1 MQDLTKGNEV
11 KQIISFTIP
20 MFIGSFFQQF
30 YNIVDSIIVGNYVG
44 AHALAAIGTST
55 PIAFFFVVTMNGFAS
70 GMAIVATQLF
80 GAQRLDELRSV
91 VFSTFSTLIAI
102 SLVISA
108 GGVWAANSIL
118 KYLLKAPESILQ
130 DATTYLQ
137 IYFASLI
144 FIFLYNAVSFL
155 LRAIGDSRTPVYFLI
170 ISSVINALLAIFFV
184 KEMGWGVA
192 GAAWATFI
200 AQGLC
205 SIGLITYTYI
215 AIPVY
220 RLKLGEVAFDKKLL
234 YMTLS
239 QGLPN
244 ALQQAFLGVGG
255 LALQGL
261 VNSFGEITIAAASA
275 AFKVEQIVN
284 QISLNLSRAI
294 SIFTG
299 QNIGAGNIDRVKRG
313 LRHTLAAGAV
323 IGLLCSAIVILFG
336 ESIIGIFLDS
346 NTAHTTI
353 NEQVLFQ
360 GQQYLSVTGYFFL
373 FVFATNI
380 LAGMLRGSSD
390 TVYTTVG
397 TLAIFIIRIAA
408 AYIMAGIPAIGYQ
421 CIWWSQPFMWVI
433 GVAAL
438 WLRYKGGAWK
448 TKSVICRLQKLK
460 QANS

>member
-1 MQDLTKGNEV
+1 M
-11 KQIISFTIP
+11 
-20 MFIGSFFQQF
+20 
-30 YNIVDSIIVGNYVG
+30 
-44 AHALAAIGTST
+44 
-55 PIAFFFVVTMNGFAS
+55 
-70 GMAIVATQLF
+70 
-80 GAQRLDELRSV
+80 
-91 VFSTFSTLIAI
+91 
-102 SLVISA
+102 
-108 GGVWAANSIL
+108 
-118 KYLLKAPESILQ
+118 
-130 DATTYLQ
+130 
-137 IYFASLI
+137 
-144 FIFLYNAVSFL
+144 
-155 LRAIGDSRTPVYFLI
+155 
-170 ISSVINALLAIFFV
+170 
-184 KEMGWGVA
+184 
-192 GAAWATFI
+192 
-200 AQGLC
+200 
-205 SIGLITYTYI
+205 
-215 AIPVY
+215 
-220 RLKLGEVAFDKKLL
+220 GEVAFDKKLL

-294 SIFTG
+294 SVFTG
-299 QNIGAGNIDRVKRG
+299 QNIGAGNIERVKRG

-323 IGLLCSAIVILFG
+323 IGLLCSIIVILFG

-380 LAGMLRGSSD
+380 LAGVLRGSSD
-390 TVYTTVG
+390 TVYTTAG

-408 AYIMAGIPAIGYQ
+408 AYIMAGMPAIGYQ

-433 GVAAL
+433 GAAAL

-448 TKSVICRLQKLK
+448 TQIRDLPTTEAKTGKFVRIILCSTYKVFISHIIKKSLPNFDKIGSNFCY
-460 QANS
+460 